1 MLRTR
6 KECDAL
12 GSVCVP
18 EECYWRPQTQRSIE
32 NFKIGEEK
40 MPPSL
45 IRGFGL
51 QKQGGAEVNMG
62 LGLLDPVVGQAII
75 QAAGEVAQ
83 GKWAEQFPLLVWQR
97 KSGTQTHMNINEV
110 IANRA
115 IELLGGIR
123 GQRRPVHPNDH
134 VNKSQSSNDSFP
146 TAMHIAVV
154 LEIHDHVLP
163 ALQRMAQVLEE
174 KATAWIHVIKIGR
187 THLQDATPFTAGQ
200 ELSAFAAQVRLG
212 IQRVQNTLP
221 HLYALAQGGTAVGT
235 GLNAPPRFGELFA
248 EKIRALTGHPFYLSL
263 Q

>member
-1 MLRTR
+1 
-6 KECDAL
+6 
-12 GSVCVP
+12 
-18 EECYWRPQTQRSIE
+18 
-32 NFKIGEEK
+32 
-40 MPPSL
+40 MPPPL

-51 QKQGGAEVNMG
+51 QKQNCAEVNMG

-83 GKWAEQFPLLVWQR
+83 GKWAEHFPLLVWQTG
-97 KSGTQTHMNINEV
+97 SGTQTHMNINEV

-123 GQRRPVHPNDH
+123 GQRTNKVHPNDH

-146 TAMHIAVV
+146 TAMHIVVV
-154 LEIHDHVLP
+154 LEIHDRLLP

-187 THLQDATPFTAGQ
+187 THLQDATPVTTGQ
-200 ELSAFAAQVRLG
+200 EFSAFAAQVRLG
-212 IQRVQNTLP
+212 IQHVQNTLP

-235 GLNAPPRFGELFA
+235 GLNAPPRLWGA
-248 EKIRALTGHPFYLSL
+248 VC
-263 Q
+263 